1 MFDLKQL
8 RCFVAV
14 AEELHFGRA
23 ATGMNMTQSPF
34 SRQIKLLEEYLGVQ
48 LLDRDRHVRLT
59 SSGRAFLVEARN
71 ILESIE
77 TLAAAT
83 RQTATGETGGITLGF
98 TTTAGFSLMPEI
110 VMRCRDC
117 LPKISLALRELTS
130 QDQVAALDA
139 GGIDVGLVWPPLNPL
154 TCRMLLAEEP
164 LVAALPAGDPRLQ
177 KSALLV
183 SDFHNRPFVTY
194 ARDTAAYLHD
204 TVASLF
210 EKADCAPLFAQHL
223 GNAHAIL
230 GMVGSGMGAAL
241 VPESATRLHLN
252 GVGFRPLW
260 DADARVE
267 LYAAWSAGNTNP
279 AVAKFLEILR
289 PPRPELTPLPRVSRS
304 AARIAASG

>member
-23 ATGMNMTQSPF
+23 ASGMNMTQSPF
-34 SRQIKLLEEYLGVQ
+34 SRQIRLLEEYLGVQ

-59 SSGRAFLVEARN
+59 SSGRAFLAEARN

-77 TLAAAT
+77 TMAAAT
-83 RQTATGETGGITLGF
+83 RQTATGEAGSITLGF

-110 VMRCRDC
+110 VMRCRDH
-117 LPKISLALRELTS
+117 LPKISLVLRELTS
-130 QDQVAALDA
+130 QDQIGALDS
-139 GGIDVGLVWPPLNPL
+139 GRLDVGLVWPPLDPL
-154 TCRMLLAEEP
+154 ICRMLLAEEP
-164 LVAALPAGDPRLQ
+164 LVAALPDGDPRLK

-183 SDFHNRPFVTY
+183 SDFHGKPFVTY

-204 TVASLF
+204 TIAALF
-210 EKADCAPLFAQHL
+210 EKGGCAPTFVQHL
-223 GNAHAIL
+223 GNAHALL

-267 LYAAWSAGNTNP
+267 LYAAWSAGNANP
-279 AVAKFLEILR
+279 ATAKFLEMLR
-289 PPRPELTPLPRVSRS
+289 PARQEQAPRPRVSRP
-304 AARIAASG
+304 AVRIAASG

>member
-48 LLDRDRHVRLT
+48 LLDRDRQVRLT
-59 SSGRAFLVEARN
+59 SSGRAFLAEARN

-77 TLAAAT
+77 TMAAAT
-83 RQTATGETGGITLGF
+83 RQTATGESGSITLGF

-110 VMRCRDC
+110 VMRCRNR

-130 QDQVAALDA
+130 QDQVVALE
-139 GGIDVGLVWPPLNPL
+139 GGRIDIGLVWPPLNPL

-183 SDFHNRPFVTY
+183 SDFHGLPFVTY
-194 ARDTAAYLHD
+194 ARDTATYLHD

-210 EKADCAPLFAQHL
+210 EKGGCAPLFAQYL

-260 DADARVE
+260 DTDARVE
-267 LYAAWSAGNTNP
+267 LYAAWSAGNTDP
-279 AVAKFLEILR
+279 ATAKFIEMLH
-289 PPRPELTPLPRVSRS
+289 PPRQEPAPRISRS
-304 AARIAASG
+304 AVRIAASG

>member
-59 SSGRAFLVEARN
+59 NSGRAFLTEARN

-83 RQTATGETGGITLGF
+83 RQTATGETGSVTLGF

-110 VMRCRDC
+110 VMCCRDR

-279 AVAKFLEILR
+279 AAAKFLEILR

-304 AARIAASG
+304 AVRIAASS

>member
-83 RQTATGETGGITLGF
+83 RQTATGETGGIALGF

-110 VMRCRDC
+110 VMRCRDR

-139 GGIDVGLVWPPLNPL
+139 GCIDVGLVWPPLNPL

-210 EKADCAPLFAQHL
+210 EKAGCAPLFAQHL

-304 AARIAASG
+304 AVRIAASG

>member
-59 SSGRAFLVEARN
+59 SSGRAFLTEARN

-77 TLAAAT
+77 TMAAAT
-83 RQTATGETGGITLGF
+83 RQTATGEAGSITLGF
-98 TTTAGFSLMPEI
+98 TTTAGFSLMPDI
-110 VMRCRDC
+110 VMRCRDR
-117 LPKISLALRELTS
+117 LPKVSLVLRELTS
-130 QDQVAALDA
+130 QDQAAALDA
-139 GGIDVGLVWPPLNPL
+139 GRIDVGLVWPPLNPL
-154 TCRMLLAEEP
+154 ICRVLLAEEP
-164 LVAALPAGDPRLQ
+164 LVAALPAGDSRLK

-183 SDFHNRPFVTY
+183 SDFHGRPFVTY

-204 TVASLF
+204 TVAALF
-210 EKADCAPLFAQHL
+210 EKSDCAPLVVQNL

-267 LYAAWSAGNTNP
+267 LYAGWSAGNANP
-279 AVAKFLEILR
+279 AVAKFIEMLH
-289 PPRPELTPLPRVSRS
+289 PPRQEHAPRAPVKRP